1 MSDSEFRR
9 IIELYQK
16 TVFSVAYCYVR
27 NTYDADDIT
36 QDIFLKLYTYKG
48 SFNDDEHIKAWLIRC
63 TVNECKNLLSSVR
76 RRFTEPLSAAENI
89 PAPDEIIR
97 DDDIYPLMMK
107 LGKKTRLALYMH
119 YYEGYEPNEIA
130 VMTHSKVSAVYAQLK
145 RGRKALKQLIE
156 NSADYSGKEDRNEIQ
171 KCSQ

>member
-1 MSDSEFRR
+1 MSDSEFLR
-9 IIELYQK
+9 IINLYQK
-16 TVFSVAYCYVR
+16 TVYSVAYCYVK

-63 TVNECKNLLSSVR
+63 TVNECKSLLSSVR
-76 RRFTEPLSAAENI
+76 RKFTEPLSAAECMV
-89 PAPDEIIR
+89 APSANEEDMM
-97 DDDIYPLMMK
+97 YPLIMK

-119 YYEGYEPNEIA
+119 YYEGYDPSEIA
-130 VMTHSKVSAVYAQLK
+130 AITHSKVSAVYAQLK
-145 RGRKALKQLIE
+145 RGRKALKELLEPDEE
-156 NSADYSGKEDRNEIQ
+156 NYGKEDRNEIQ